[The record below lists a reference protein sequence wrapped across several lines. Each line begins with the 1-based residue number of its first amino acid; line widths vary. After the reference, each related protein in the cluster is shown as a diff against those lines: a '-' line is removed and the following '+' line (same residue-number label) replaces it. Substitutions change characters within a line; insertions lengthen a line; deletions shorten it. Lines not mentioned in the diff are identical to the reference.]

1 MGPLAILSIL
11 SVAAPIIGGVIKTE
25 TAIKEGRENLE
36 TVRVLESYRYHPR
49 KELVVPIAERLPGR
63 ARFLAP
69 ALASAKTQ
77 WQRDMAV
84 GIIEMELY
92 RD

>member
-11 SVAAPIIGGVIKTE
+11 SVVAPVIGGAIKAE
-25 TAIKEGRENLE
+25 NAIKEGRENLE
-36 TVRVLESYRYHPR
+36 TVRVLESYRYHPG
-49 KELVVPIAERLPGR
+49 KVVPIAERLPGR